1 MPMLSAI
8 ADILAHFPFRYC
20 IRIIWSFL
28 VLQFSDLH
36 FQSTPYSLSINFAVV
51 QSIWKRRAAYKHGA
65 CKFLRHPITV
75 VRRQLF
81 SCARVSTATGSSSR
95 CLLELESRRPRPR
108 HARVVGAARIYRFL
122 QSQRAA
128 PARRARGQFRE
139 TGRMSRWKAIISF
152 RARENLMQS

>member
-20 IRIIWSFL
+20 ICIIWSFL

-95 CLLELESRRPRPR
+95 CLLELESRRPRTSTRESSAPR
-108 HARVVGAARIYRFL
+108 EYIGFCNRNERRRRGAHEVNFGRRVGCRAERQLSVSARARI
-122 QSQRAA
+122 
-128 PARRARGQFRE
+128 
-139 TGRMSRWKAIISF
+139 
-152 RARENLMQS
+152 